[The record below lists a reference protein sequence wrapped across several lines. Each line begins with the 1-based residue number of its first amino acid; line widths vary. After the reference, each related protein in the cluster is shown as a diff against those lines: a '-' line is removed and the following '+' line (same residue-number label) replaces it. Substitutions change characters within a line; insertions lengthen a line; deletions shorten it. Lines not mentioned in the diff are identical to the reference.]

1 MKDYAVEQLRTVV
14 LLGHGGSGKTS
25 LAEAM
30 LYHTGATNRLGR
42 VEEGTTVSDFD
53 PEEIRRKISIYT
65 SIIPCEWKDH
75 KLNVVDAPG
84 YTDFVAEI
92 KGAIR
97 AVDAALVLIDASAGI
112 EVGTELAWGYAMED
126 NLPRAIMISKMD
138 RENARFDRILDQIK
152 STFDG
157 HFAIVHL
164 PIGAQADF
172 QGVVDLIRLKAY
184 RGEKG
189 EEVDIPANLRAQ
201 AEEART
207 QLIETAAETDDE
219 LIMKYL
225 DGEELTVEEIERG
238 LKAGFHAGTVVPV
251 FCSAATANK
260 GIQALMD
267 ALVRLFPSPAGH
279 PPIEAQNPA
288 LGQTE
293 KLTAN
298 PAGPLA
304 VQIFKTAADPYVGR
318 LTYFRVFSGTLE
330 SDSRVFNPRSGEEER
345 IGGLFFPRGKEQI
358 PTRKVV
364 AGDVGA
370 VAKLSSTVT
379 GDTLCDRDHPLR
391 LPLPSYPTPL
401 YSVALFPKTQTDAGK
416 IGTALHRLAEEDPTL
431 QWRQEPSTK
440 QLILSGMGETHI
452 LTALQR
458 MESKFGVNVTTE
470 IPKVPYLETITR
482 STSGSYRHKKQT
494 GGAGQFAEVHMRLEP
509 LPRGSGFE
517 YVWDV
522 FGGAISSSFQPS
534 IEKGIKSVLEQ
545 GVLAGYPV
553 VDVQAAVYDGKEHPV
568 DSKDI
573 AFQIAGRE
581 VFKQVFQQ
589 AGPVLLEPIYNVRI
603 TVPSGMTG
611 DIMSDLNTRRGRVLG
626 MDQQGDKT
634 IVTAQVPL
642 AEMQRYATDLRS
654 MTQGRGIYEI
664 EYSHHEEIP
673 AHLAQGIIDQARK
686 GREQEKE

>member
-1 MKDYAVEQLRTVV
+1 MKDYAVEQLRNVV

-30 LYHTGATNRLGR
+30 LYSTSATNRLGK

-53 PEEIRRKISIYT
+53 AEEIRRKISIYT

-92 KGAIR
+92 KGGIR
-97 AVDAALVLIDASAGI
+97 AADAALVLIDASAGI
-112 EVGTELAWGYAMED
+112 EVGTELAWGYAAED
-126 NLPRAIMISKMD
+126 NQPRAIMMTKMD
-138 RENARFDRILDQIK
+138 RENAQFDRILDQIRG
-152 STFDG
+152 TFEG

-164 PIGAQADF
+164 PVGAQADF
-172 QGVVDLIRLKAY
+172 QGVIDLIRMKAY
-184 RGEKG
+184 VGEKG
-189 EEVDIPANLRAQ
+189 EEVDIPADLRAQ
-201 AEEART
+201 ADEART
-207 QLIETAAETDDE
+207 QLVEMAVEADDE

-225 DGEELTVEEIERG
+225 DGEVLSVEEIERG
-238 LKAGFHAGTVVPV
+238 LKAGFRAGTVVPV
-251 FCSAATANK
+251 FCNAATANK
-260 GIQALMD
+260 GVQALMD
-267 ALVRLFPSPAGH
+267 AVVRLFPSPASR
-279 PPIEAQNPA
+279 PPIEAENPA

-304 VQIFKTAADPYVGR
+304 VQVFKTAADPYVGR

-345 IGGLFFPRGKEQI
+345 IGGLFFLRGKEQI
-358 PTRKVV
+358 PARKVV
-364 AGDVGA
+364 AGDIGA
-370 VAKLSSTVT
+370 IAKLSSTFT

-401 YSVALFPKTQTDAGK
+401 YSVALFPKTQTDASK
-416 IGTALHRLAEEDPTL
+416 IGAGLHRLAEEDLTL
-431 QWRQEPSTK
+431 QWHQEPSTK

-458 MESKFGVNVTTE
+458 MESKFGVNVTAE
-470 IPKVPYLETITR
+470 VPKVPYLETVTR
-482 STSGSYRHKKQT
+482 TASGSYRHKKQT

-509 LPRGSGFE
+509 LPRGDGFE
-517 YVWDV
+517 YDWEV

-534 IEKGIKSVLEQ
+534 IEKGIKSVLDQ
-545 GVLAGYPV
+545 GVVAGYPV
-553 VDVQAAVYDGKEHPV
+553 VDVKAAVYDGKEHPV

-589 AGPVLLEPIYNVRI
+589 AGPVLLEPIYNIRI
-603 TVPSGMTG
+603 TVPSSMTG
-611 DIMSDLNTRRGRVLG
+611 DILSDLNTRRGRVLG
-626 MDQQGDKT
+626 MDQHGDKA

-642 AEMQRYATDLRS
+642 AEIQRYATDLRS

-664 EYSHHEEIP
+664 EYSHHEEVP
-673 AHLAQGIIDQARK
+673 AHLAQGIVEQAK
-686 GREQEKE
+686 KAREQDKE